1 MNNGEFY
8 LSDAID
14 IIEEVLESGGEFL
27 LSPKGT
33 SMLPLIVQGEDR
45 VVLKQYGDALPKKYD
60 IIFYRRSN
68 GAFVLHRI
76 VKQQKDGGLVLCG
89 DNQLALERGVLPEQI
104 IGYVSAIHKGDRV
117 VKVTS
122 LRYRLYVRIW
132 CFFPYRRLAKL
143 VKHGFGAIKRK
154 LFHKKNTKKS

>member
-8 LSDAID
+8 LSDAIG

-45 VVLKQYGDALPKKYD
+45 VVLKKYDTRLPKKYD
-60 IIFYRRSN
+60 IAFYRRAN

-76 VKQQKDGGLVLCG
+76 LKIKKDGSYVMCG
-89 DNQLALERGVLPEQI
+89 DNQTQLEHGVTSNQL
-104 IGYVSAIHKGDRV
+104 IGYVSLIYKKDRTIV
-117 VKVTS
+117 LNS
-122 LRYRLYVRIW
+122 FRHQCYVRIW
-132 CFFPYRRLAKL
+132 CFLPYRYSVRWIQRIFRG
-143 VKHGFGAIKRK
+143 VKRK
-154 LFHKKNTKKS
+154 LFTRSSNQK